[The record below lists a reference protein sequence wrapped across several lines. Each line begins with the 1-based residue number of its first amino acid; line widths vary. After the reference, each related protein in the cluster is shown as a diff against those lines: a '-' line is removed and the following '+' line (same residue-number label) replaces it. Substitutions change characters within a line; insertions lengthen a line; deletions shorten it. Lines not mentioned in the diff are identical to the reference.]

1 MDSSD
6 NLGELRPLIQRLVE
20 SGEND
25 RYRMLAQVLS
35 DLAGRPS
42 AADGRFIELTGQV
55 ETYSKKVRRLDEER
69 ALLTHEVDSLKADL
83 AQQRKLL
90 ETEQARSQE
99 LSRINQS
106 LKSRQES
113 VQKERDELEER
124 VVAQNTQLLR
134 AESETESLK
143 IKLDRALASAGDMS
157 RVTKLEQEKNQLA
170 QKNVE
175 EEAERERFRVEK
187 EAEIARLKAALRNA
201 QEGDGQNSERLLAS
215 LWARLQAT
223 KPPFLQP
230 PIPMPT
236 LPAAERLVDAFVELV
251 RFAAA
256 LDDSTTMFFKEYVR
270 RDKELKD
277 IWDDYQGLT
286 GVDETAR
293 LVIAPTGGKP
303 ANFLR
308 IRLGRLK
315 NLSVSAM
322 FGADLALAHLPEL
335 ISKVLRGPMGTATD
349 KERKIRVFLQ
359 EGGHEA
365 VADEARNLMSEKIRE
380 SISGGL

>member
-6 NLGELRPLIQRLVE
+6 ALGDLRPLIHRLVE

-25 RYRMLAQVLS
+25 RYRMLANILS

-42 AADGRFIELTGQV
+42 AADGRFIELTSQIDGFN
-55 ETYSKKVRRLDEER
+55 KKVRRLDEER

-83 AQQRKLL
+83 EQQRKLL
-90 ETEQARSQE
+90 ETEQARAAE
-99 LSRINQS
+99 LARINQS

-134 AESETESLK
+134 AENETESLK
-143 IKLDRALASAGDMS
+143 IKLDRAQAAAGDMS
-157 RVTKLEQEKNQLA
+157 RVTKLEADKNLLA
-170 QKNVE
+170 QKNAE

-201 QEGDGQNSERLLAS
+201 QEGDGASSERILAA
-215 LWARLQAT
+215 LWARLQTA

-236 LPAAERLVDAFVELV
+236 LPAAERLVDGFVELV

-256 LDDSTTMFFKEYVR
+256 LDESTTLFFKEYVR
-270 RDKELKD
+270 RDKELKG
-277 IWDDYQGLT
+277 IWEDYRVLE
-286 GVDETAR
+286 GVEATAR

-322 FGADLALAHLPEL
+322 FGADLAMAHLPEL
-335 ISKVLRGPMGTATD
+335 LDKTLRGPMGTERD
-349 KERKIRVFLQ
+349 KERKIRMFLQ
-359 EGGHEA
+359 EGGHEGVGDA
-365 VADEARNLMSEKIRE
+365 ARNLMCEKIRD
-380 SISGGL
+380 SIGGGL

>member
-1 MDSSD
+1 MDSND
-6 NLGELRPLIQRLVE
+6 KLGELRPLIQRLVE

-25 RYRMLAQVLS
+25 RYRMLSQILT

-42 AADGRFIELTGQV
+42 AAEGRFVELTAQI
-55 ETYSKKVRRLDEER
+55 ESASKKVRRLDEER

-90 ETEQARSQE
+90 ETEQARAQE
-99 LSRINQS
+99 LARLNQT
-106 LKSRQES
+106 LKTRQEA

-124 VVAQNTQLLR
+124 VVAQNTQLMR
-134 AESETESLK
+134 AESETEALK
-143 IKLDRALASAGDMS
+143 IKLDRASAAAGDMS
-157 RVTKLEQEKNQLA
+157 RVTKLESEKNLLA
-170 QKNVE
+170 QKNAE

-201 QEGDGQNSERLLAS
+201 QEGDGQSAERLLAS
-215 LWARLQAT
+215 LWARMQAT
-223 KPPFLQP
+223 TPPFLQA

-236 LPAAERLVDAFVELV
+236 LPALERLVDSFVELV

-256 LDDSTTMFFKEYVR
+256 LDDSTTMFFKEFSR
-270 RDKELKD
+270 RDKELKEF
-277 IWDDYQGLT
+277 WDDYQGLA
-286 GVDETAR
+286 GVEETAR

-322 FGADLALAHLPEL
+322 FGADLALAHVPEL

-365 VADEARNLMSEKIRE
+365 VGDEARNLLSEKIRD
-380 SISGGL
+380 SISGGV